1 MKKLLLAFL
10 VLALLAVAVARV
22 LPRYR
27 GGPPPVQA
35 QASLGQPAPDFQT
48 VDATGAP
55 VSLAAMKGK
64 YVVLEWWNHGCPF
77 VQGQYGDGKMQAQ
90 QKMWTAKGV
99 EWLVVCSSAPGKQGH
114 VSPEEA
120 LRIQGEAG
128 GKPTHILLD
137 PAGELGGRYG
147 ARTTPHMFV
156 IDPQGILIY
165 AGAIDD
171 RGSRNYVQQA
181 LTQAMAGQSVTEP
194 VTAPYGCSVKYG
206 DESARRQP

>member
-1 MKKLLLAFL
+1 MKKLSIAFL
-10 VLALLAVAVARV
+10 VLVVVGLAVVWV

-27 GGPPPVQA
+27 GGPPPVSA
-35 QASLGQPAPDFQT
+35 QASLGQPAPDFQV
-48 VDATGAP
+48 VDIQGQSVA
-55 VSLAAMKGK
+55 LAALKGR

-77 VQGQYGDGKMQAQ
+77 VKAQYDEGKMQKQ
-90 QKMWTAKGV
+90 QEMWTARGAA
-99 EWLVVCSSAPGKQGH
+99 WLIICSSAPGKQGH

-120 LRIQGEAG
+120 QGILAEAG
-128 GKPTHILLD
+128 ARPTHVLLD
-137 PAGELGGRYG
+137 PEGTLGGQYG

-156 IDPQGILIY
+156 IDPQGVLIY

-181 LTQAMAGQSVTEP
+181 LTQAMSGQAVSEP

-206 DESARRQP
+206 AETTRR

>member
-1 MKKLLLAFL
+1 MNRRLLACLGLAAL
-10 VLALLAVAVARV
+10 VAALAWI

-27 GGPPPVQA
+27 GGEPPVQA
-35 QASLGQPAPDFQT
+35 QASIGQPAPGFRVQDVRGQP
-48 VDATGAP
+48 VDLAT
-55 VSLAAMKGK
+55 LKGR

-77 VQGQYGDGKMQAQ
+77 VKAQYDQGKMQAQ
-90 QKMWTAKGV
+90 QKRWTAEGV
-99 EWLVVCSSAPGKQGH
+99 AWLVVCSSAPGKQGY

-120 LRIQGEAG
+120 RRLLEGAG
-128 GKPTHILLD
+128 SRPTHVLLD
-137 PAGELGGRYG
+137 PAGELGGLYG

-156 IDPQGILIY
+156 IDPQGVLIY

-181 LTQAMAGQSVTEP
+181 LTQALAGQAISDP

-206 DESARRQP
+206 AETTRRQ